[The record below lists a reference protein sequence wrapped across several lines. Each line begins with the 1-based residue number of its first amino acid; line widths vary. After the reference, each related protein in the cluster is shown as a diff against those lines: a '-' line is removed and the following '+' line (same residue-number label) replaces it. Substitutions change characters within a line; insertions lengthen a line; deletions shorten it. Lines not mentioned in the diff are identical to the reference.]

1 MMPGRPSMP
10 GTRSMNRCHQWWMDM
25 KGNWFEDKGGDLF
38 FLGGRFESFYLCI
51 FSDFGLE
58 YL

>member
-1 MMPGRPSMP
+1 
-10 GTRSMNRCHQWWMDM
+10 MDM

-58 YL
+58 YLWTELLKHVS